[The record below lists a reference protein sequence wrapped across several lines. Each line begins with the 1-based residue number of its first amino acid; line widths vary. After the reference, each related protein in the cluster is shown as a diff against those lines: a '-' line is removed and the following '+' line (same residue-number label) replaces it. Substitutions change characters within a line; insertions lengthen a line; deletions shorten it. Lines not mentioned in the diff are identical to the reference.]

1 MTRTK
6 TLSLTLAAL
15 LLAALPAEAADLW
28 FHVKVQESAG
38 DHANVTV
45 NFPLPLVEKFLA
57 AIPEE
62 HFRDGNIVIEDA
74 EFDAARL
81 RELWREVQN
90 TPDMTFVTVTT
101 DNETVKVAK
110 DRGYLVARTTERSA
124 DGAEVHARIPL
135 AVVEALLSGEGNT
148 LNLQAGLAALA
159 AHGEGEL
166 VTVNERDNNVRVWI
180 DSSPEAR

>member
-1 MTRTK
+1 MTRRT
-6 TLSLTLAAL
+6 TLTLALAAL
-15 LLAALPAEAADLW
+15 LLAAIPAQASDLW
-28 FHVKVQESAG
+28 FHVKVQEAQG

-45 NFPLPLVEKFLA
+45 NLPLSLVESFLA
-57 AIPEE
+57 AVPAE
-62 HFRDGNIVIEDA
+62 HVRDGNIVIDNA

-101 DNETVKVAK
+101 DNETVRVAK
-110 DRGYLVARTTERSA
+110 DRGYLVADTTERSA
-124 DGAEVHARIPL
+124 DGAQVNARIPL

-148 LNLQAGLAALA
+148 LNLQAALAALA

-166 VTVNERDNNVRVWI
+166 VTVNERNNTVRVWI

>member
-1 MTRTK
+1 MARPK
-6 TLSLTLAAL
+6 RVHLALAAL
-15 LLAALPAEAADLW
+15 LLAAIPAQASDLW

-45 NFPLPLVEKFLA
+45 NLPLNLVEKFMA

-62 HFRDGNIVIEDA
+62 HFRDGNIVIDDA

-90 TPDMTFVTVTT
+90 TPDMTFVTVNT
-101 DNETVKVAK
+101 DNETVRVAK
-110 DRGYLVARTTERSA
+110 DGGYLVARTTERSA
-124 DGAEVHARIPL
+124 HGAEVNARIPL

-148 LNLQAGLAALA
+148 LNLQAALAALA

-166 VTVNERDNNVRVWI
+166 VTVNERDNTVRVWI
-180 DSSPEAR
+180 DSNPEAR